1 MRLEI
6 EKRQK
11 IIEEKDEISE
21 KKNGR
26 ILKEVR

>member
-6 EKRQK
+6 EKREK